1 MFIEVFE
8 LNFFP
13 TGPILIGTGTLDYPL
28 RTYIFMHEYL
38 SQQCLLFAGNELAPV
53 LDLVVE
59 GGGEAAEVPLPQLLP
74 ASGTL
79 VLHFAAAVA
88 ADEVAGGAA
97 WDGQLPRHHEAGAA
111 LEAVLH
117 LPHPPLQTLIVFRHY
132 YIDIAT
138 SIVIM
143 SFIFMTS
150 IIFVVA
156 GGPSTFAGV
165 CLVHFPAC
173 AFVSVPDPA
182 TVPGEHAAHVV
193 IYQLGKP

>member
-8 LNFFP
+8 LDFFP
-13 TGPILIGTGTLDYPL
+13 TAIIPKILPGNGTLDYPL
-28 RTYIFMHEYL
+28 RTFIFMHEYL

-59 GGGEAAEVPLPQLLP
+59 GGGEAADVPLPELLP

-117 LPHPPLQTLIVFRHY
+117 LLHPPLQTLIVFRHY
-132 YIDIAT
+132 YID
-138 SIVIM
+138 
-143 SFIFMTS
+143 
-150 IIFVVA
+150 
-156 GGPSTFAGV
+156 
-165 CLVHFPAC
+165 L
-173 AFVSVPDPA
+173 A
-182 TVPGEHAAHVV
+182 TVPGEQGAHVV

>member
-8 LNFFP
+8 LDFFP
-13 TGPILIGTGTLDYPL
+13 TAIFPKKISANGTLDYPL
-28 RTYIFMHEYL
+28 RTFIFMHEYL

-59 GGGEAAEVPLPQLLP
+59 GGGEAADVPLPELLP

-117 LPHPPLQTLIVFRHY
+117 LLHPPLQILIVFRHY
-132 YIDIAT
+132 YIDNAT
-138 SIVIM
+138 SIVI
-143 SFIFMTS
+143 
-150 IIFVVA
+150 
-156 GGPSTFAGV
+156 
-165 CLVHFPAC
+165 
-173 AFVSVPDPA
+173 
-182 TVPGEHAAHVV
+182 VPGEQGAHVV